1 MPQIC
6 FYFQLHQPWRLRPY
20 GVFEVGAEEKSQ
32 LPNHY
37 FEIDEK
43 YDFSNSRVI
52 KKVAE
57 KSYRPML
64 RLLLQLVRRH
74 PEFQFSFSA
83 SGVFLQQLQSYA
95 PDVIELLQELVATGQ
110 VEVLAETQF
119 HSLAS
124 LYSPK
129 EFALQVAEHGRLVD
143 ELFSVQP
150 TVFRNT
156 ELIYSD
162 DIAAQVAA
170 LGYVGML
177 AEGADKILRGRTP
190 SQVYHSAGP
199 EKLPLLLKH
208 YKLSDDIAFRFSQH
222 SWPEWPLTAE
232 KYTAWLT
239 QPFGKNDLI
248 NLFMDFET
256 FGEHQW
262 EAEGIFPFFETLIGL
277 LSEQPEVSFV
287 TPSQAIAAH
296 EAVESFACAD
306 PISWADVDRD
316 LTAWRGNS
324 LQWDALRVLYEL
336 EPIIVESGDS
346 QLLEDWR
353 RLQTSDHFYYMC
365 TKWANDGDVHA
376 YFSPYGSPYQAYVNY
391 TMVLAD
397 LKIRAG
403 GGDE

>member
-6 FYFQLHQPWRLRPY
+6 FYFQLHQPWRLKPHQI
-20 GVFEVGAEEKSQ
+20 FEVGQDDKYARKYFDIEEE
-32 LPNHY
+32 L
-37 FEIDEK
+37 
-43 YDFSNSRVI
+43 DFANSRVI

-64 RLLLQLVRRH
+64 SLLLDLVQKH
-74 PEFQFSFSA
+74 PEFRFSFSA
-83 SGVFLQQLQSYA
+83 SGVFLEQLQEYT
-95 PDVIELLQELVATGQ
+95 PDVIELLQKLIDTKQ
-110 VEVLAETQF
+110 VEVLSETF
-119 HSLAS
+119 YHSLAS

-129 EFALQVAEHGRLVD
+129 EFAKQVQLHRDLLKK
-143 ELFSVQP
+143 LFHAKP

-162 DIAAQVAA
+162 TIAKQVAN
-170 LGYVGML
+170 LGYKGML
-177 AEGADKILRGRTP
+177 TEGADKILRGRTP
-190 SQVYHSAGP
+190 TQLYHSAGK

-232 KYTAWLT
+232 KYLGWLT
-239 QPFGKNDLI
+239 MPFGQNDLI

-262 EAEGIFPFFETLIGL
+262 ESEGIFPFFERLIDL
-277 LSEQPEVSFV
+277 LSVHPESEFV
-287 TPSQAIAAH
+287 TPSQAIVRHKAQ
-296 EAVESFACAD
+296 ESYSCPE

-316 LTAWRGNS
+316 LTAWKGNS
-324 LQWDALRVLYEL
+324 LQEDALRIIYEL
-336 EPIIVESGDS
+336 ESEILASGDA
-346 QLLEDWR
+346 QLIEDWR

-391 TMVLAD
+391 SMVLAD
-397 LKIRAG
+397 IKMRTG
-403 GGDE
+403 GRDA